1 MKNFQISKNF
11 IEAIKNQALSS
22 KNEIYGWLIGYEERK
37 IPKIL
42 AIVECKKFVH
52 QTVISAKPE
61 PQEFQEISSIMP
73 QGIGPI
79 GIYHSHPSS
88 GEVYHSH
95 IDDSTLVNFS
105 NYFPRCVSIVT
116 NGKEINYYQMEAKK
130 ETQEIKA
137 EFVNPKIPQFFII
150 SFEELFKIRINN
162 DHLSQINA
170 DSIKFKIKLMNFF
183 KEYLENVWNDMLL
196 FFNGNQINRKDTTAR
211 YLTSSLL
218 NEPIYLKFP
227 LEFRRNGSK
236 EIFIDLDDT
245 DSNINNGTYLNL
257 NIEIKIP
264 IYTSF
269 KKESFEN
276 LDQLIKT
283 ELINNNL
290 LPKLYNSIVNADKR
304 EIITPDDHYLNF
316 FGFYIKLQGFNRDT
330 IIEENLST
338 NIYVFLLKR
347 LSTFK
352 SFKNIKISKIEKN
365 QIRAFFSD
373 LRELSNNFDWKQ
385 NIYENINS
393 LSEELKL

>member
-42 AIVECKKFVH
+42 AIVECKKFVQ

-79 GIYHSHPSS
+79 GIYHSHPFS

-116 NGKEINYYQMEAKK
+116 NGQEINYYQMGAKSK
-130 ETQEIKA
+130 AHEIQA
-137 EFVNPKIPQFFII
+137 NFVNPKIPQFFII
-150 SFEELFKIRINN
+150 SFKVLFKIRVNYE
-162 DHLSQINA
+162 HLSQINA
-170 DSIKFKIKLMNFF
+170 DSTKFKIKLMNFL

-196 FFNGNQINRKDTTAR
+196 FFNGKKINKEDTTAR
-211 YLTSSLL
+211 CLTNSLL
-218 NEPIYLKFP
+218 NEPIHLRFP
-227 LEFRRNGSK
+227 LEFRRNDSN
-236 EIFIDLDDT
+236 EIFLNLDDT
-245 DSNINNGTYLNL
+245 DSNINNNTHLNL

-264 IYTSF
+264 IYTSL

-290 LPKLYNSIVNADKR
+290 LPKLYNSIVNVDKR
-304 EIITPDDHYLNF
+304 EIIIPDDHYLNF
-316 FGFYIKLQGFNRDT
+316 FGFYIKLQGYR
-330 IIEENLST
+330 
-338 NIYVFLLKR
+338 VLLPQCHR
-347 LSTFK
+347 LG
-352 SFKNIKISKIEKN
+352 IH
-365 QIRAFFSD
+365 RGH
-373 LRELSNNFDWKQ
+373 
-385 NIYENINS
+385 
-393 LSEELKL
+393 